1 MLDMIETKTKTG
13 AITMAV
19 PVVWIANSAGH
30 PYYKVLQLIPD
41 AEIKP
46 LTLDDANPLE
56 VDRLCWHIARGI
68 ANYCSKSDY
77 LLISGTPMVNA
88 ACFSLW
94 LLHFGE
100 CNLIQWNASTRK
112 YEKRFIELENL
123 KRILEEQMTR

>member
-1 MLDMIETKTKTG
+1 
-13 AITMAV
+13 MAA

-30 PYYKVLQLIPD
+30 PYYKVE
-41 AEIKP
+41 EIVPGADIRP

-56 VDRLCWHIARGI
+56 VDRLFWHIARGI
-68 ANYCSKSDY
+68 TNYCSKEHY

-88 ACFSLW
+88 ACLTLW

-100 CNLIQWNASTRK
+100 CNLIQWNAAKRR

-123 KRILEEQMTR
+123 KRVLEEQMTR